1 MNSPERSD
9 LRVRTLSAIVMLAV
23 AGVALAIGGIAFL
36 ALVLFVGGGVLWE
49 WRGLAFR
56 IEPTASGRALWMVAG
71 TAYCIVACAGV
82 LLLFFGGYFLP
93 ILAGVIATDIG
104 AYFSGRAIGGPKIA
118 PAISPSKTWAG
129 LMGGMIG
136 ASLALIIAWVV
147 SFWLGRG
154 VVGGAEPATFSAMF
168 FADAM
173 PVRLILAGVFLAI
186 VAQSGD
192 FFESWMKR
200 RAGVKDSG
208 SLIPGHGGMFDRV
221 DGLLAVAIFA
231 GAVLAYKGGL
241 P

>member
-1 MNSPERSD
+1 MNNPKNSD
-9 LRVRTLSAIVMLAV
+9 LRVRTISALVMLAV
-23 AGVALAIGGIAFL
+23 AGAALAIGGLAFL

-56 IEPTASGRALWMVAG
+56 IEPMMTGRALWMAAG
-71 TAYCIVACAGV
+71 TAYCIAACAGV

-118 PAISPSKTWAG
+118 PTISPSKTWAG
-129 LMGGMIG
+129 LIGGMIG
-136 ASLALIIAWVV
+136 ASLALIIGWVL
-147 SFWLGRG
+147 SLWLHRAD
-154 VVGGAEPATFSAMF
+154 GGLAPATFSATF

-173 PVRLILAGVFLAI
+173 PIRLILAGALLAV

-208 SLIPGHGGMFDRV
+208 NLIPGHGGMFDRV

-231 GAVLAYKGGL
+231 GAALALKGGL